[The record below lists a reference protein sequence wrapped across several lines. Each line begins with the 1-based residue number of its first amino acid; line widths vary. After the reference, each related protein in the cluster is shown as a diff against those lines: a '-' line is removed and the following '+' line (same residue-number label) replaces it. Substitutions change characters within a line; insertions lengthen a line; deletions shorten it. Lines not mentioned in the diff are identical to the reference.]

1 MSKIARAAS
10 LSLVLVAA
18 IAGVSVATGDKAST
32 DMIQRGKYL
41 VTLGG
46 CHDCHSPKVFT
57 PEGIPMPDETRLL
70 SGHPAGTKL
79 PDIDKRAYAPGFW
92 YLMAP
97 DLTAFVGPWGVSYGV
112 NLTPDDQTGIGLW
125 TEEIFIAALRSGKHM
140 GNGRPILP
148 PMPWPY
154 LAQATDDDLK
164 ALFAYLK
171 SLPPIKNAVPAPV
184 PSPGASH

>member
-1 MSKIARAAS
+1 MKTMGRAYCAALVFSVLATAGSAVAGEKTSKEQIE
-10 LSLVLVAA
+10 
-18 IAGVSVATGDKAST
+18 
-32 DMIQRGKYL
+32 RGKYL

-57 PEGIPMPDETRLL
+57 PEGIPMPDETKLL
-70 SGHPAGTKL
+70 SGHPAGSKL
-79 PDIDKRAYAPGFW
+79 PEIDKRAYAPGFW
-92 YLMAP
+92 YLMGP
-97 DLTAFVGPWGVSYGV
+97 DLTSFVGPWGVSYGV

-125 TEEIFIAALRSGKHM
+125 TEEIFIAAIRSGKHM

-164 ALFAYLK
+164 AVFAYLK

-184 PSPGASH
+184 QSPGASH